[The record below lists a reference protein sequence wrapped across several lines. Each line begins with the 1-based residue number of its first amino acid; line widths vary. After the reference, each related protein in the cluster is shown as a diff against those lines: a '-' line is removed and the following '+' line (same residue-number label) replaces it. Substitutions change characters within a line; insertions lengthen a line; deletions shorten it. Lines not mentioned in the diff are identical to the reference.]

1 MFPGHKITEKI
12 SCGRSKGGYI
22 INHGLAPYCVELLLD
37 EVKLLPKYV
46 LSFDESLNKKLQKGQ
61 MDILL
66 RHWDYEKTIA
76 TTKYLDS

>member
-1 MFPGHKITEKI
+1 MFQ
-12 SCGRSKGGYI
+12 
-22 INHGLAPYCVELLLD
+22 ELLLD